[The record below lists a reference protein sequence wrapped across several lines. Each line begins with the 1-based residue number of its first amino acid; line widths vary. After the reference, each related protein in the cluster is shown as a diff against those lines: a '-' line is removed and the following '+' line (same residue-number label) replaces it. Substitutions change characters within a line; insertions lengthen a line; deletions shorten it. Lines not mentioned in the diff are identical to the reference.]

1 MHINKFLYTII
12 LTSLISI
19 CLSDDIPG
27 SNIYYLEPGPNLVSF
42 NVLPEN
48 TSVNDIF
55 SSIQDKLVS
64 IISEGQISY
73 NSNGDWAGT
82 LTNLDYGKGYWITTS
97 DISLIN
103 ITGTVNNDNTYYLE
117 TGANL
122 ISYPFTSI
130 QSVNEA
136 LPFYTYYNVQAII
149 GENQAALISGNQ
161 IFGSLTHFEPN
172 KGYWFLVTE
181 PTLFEYNNSI
191 ESSNEIINTT
201 IVNDLDID
209 IVYNQSTAQSVFFI
223 EEAYSSGNSLTNND
237 QLFIECNNTIVGGK
251 QWNGEM
257 TDLIAMGNDGN
268 PYSDNYCQNLQDI
281 TIKVENNNSQI
292 TDLHIIGNKQWNNN
306 DISIISLSDFKSAD
320 VNFDNNINVTDIIII
335 IEHITS
341 NNLMTNS
348 QQLLL
353 SDINNDQNINI
364 TDIIIIIDSIIE

>member
-1 MHINKFLYTII
+1 MQINKFLHTII
-12 LTSLISI
+12 LVSLMSI
-19 CLSDDIPG
+19 CLSDDILE

-73 NSNGDWAGT
+73 ISNGSWAGT
-82 LTNLDYGKGYWITTS
+82 LTDLDYSKGYWITTS
-97 DISLIN
+97 DISLID
-103 ITGTVNNDNTYYLE
+103 IEGTMNNNNTYYLE
-117 TGANL
+117 AGANL
-122 ISYPFTSI
+122 ISYPFTSL

-149 GENQAALISGNQ
+149 GENEAALITDNQ

-172 KGYWFLVTE
+172 KGYWFLVNE

-191 ESSNEIINTT
+191 ESSNGIVNTT
-201 IVNDLDID
+201 IVNDLDIGA
-209 IVYNQSTAQSVFFI
+209 IYNQSTAQSVFFVK
-223 EEAYSSGNSLTNND
+223 EAYSSGNSLSNDD

-257 TDLIAMGNDGN
+257 TDLIAMGYDGN
-268 PYSDNYCQNLQDI
+268 SYSDSYCQNLQDI
-281 TIKVENNNSQI
+281 TIKLESNDSQI

-306 DISIISLSDFKSAD
+306 DISIISLSDFQLAD
-320 VNFDNNINVTDIIII
+320 VNFDNNINVTDIIIL
-335 IEHITS
+335 IEHITN
-341 NNLMTNS
+341 NNLISNAH
-348 QQLLL
+348 QLLL

-364 TDIIIIIDSIIE
+364 TDIIIVIDSIIE